1 MTDCRKG
8 DWMVGGCSL
17 SSGSQR
23 MMPLLDIKQGPEFDA
38 EQEIEE
44 ELLQGDEVLY
54 WWCGRHALHPIR
66 LKAEIG
72 GC

>member
-23 MMPLLDIKQGPEFDA
+23 MMPLT